1 MVEKSHTSGWLPN
14 IYEPFREVGE
24 KIADWFAPASD
35 ASAKDDCYEI
45 NVELPGVK
53 AEDVD
58 ITIKDNSLIVM
69 GRKHSEREERGR
81 SYFFSERQF
90 GAFQRTFRLPPDFDE
105 DNIDASFDDG
115 VLHLNVGKQRVIEAK
130 NKKIEIKT
138 KAKS

>member
-14 IYEPFREVGE
+14 IYEPFREVSQ
-24 KIADWFAPASD
+24 KLADWFAPASD
-35 ASAKDDCYEI
+35 ASANDDRYEI

-58 ITIKDNSLIVM
+58 ITIKDNSLVVM
-69 GRKHSEREERGR
+69 GRKRSEREEKGR

-105 DNIDASFDDG
+105 DNISASFSDG
-115 VLHLNVGKQRVIEAK
+115 VLHLAVGKQKAIEARD
-130 NKKIEIKT
+130 KKIEIKT
-138 KAKS
+138 N